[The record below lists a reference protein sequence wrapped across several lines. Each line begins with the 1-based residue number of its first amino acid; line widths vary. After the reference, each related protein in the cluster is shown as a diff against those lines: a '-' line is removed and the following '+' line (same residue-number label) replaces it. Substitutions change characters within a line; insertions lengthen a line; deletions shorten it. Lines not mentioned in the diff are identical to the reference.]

1 MAPGLGRQD
10 KDRLG
15 KAHLAGELLHR
26 LVVDPAPVGED
37 GELVAGQRNIGED
50 VGDDISKGWW
60 HRPILYD
67 DRVARRVLLLVA
79 AVAALSGSAPA
90 IAVVSGEQSLLV
102 IRATWGPKPFATEDV
117 KEVLDKVDAFFRTSS
132 FGRVSF
138 TSTVTPWVRAYD
150 NAPACNPLTIA
161 YPADD
166 AARAAGY
173 DPSAYDR
180 IVYLFPKNE
189 CSWAGSRWG
198 KRALLNGTLTVAN
211 TAHELGHTFG
221 LPHAQA
227 WSCAPRPCGVVN
239 YGDPY
244 DTMGSGTG
252 DFDSYEKWLLG
263 WITRVTHASNPTV
276 YTLAPIE
283 VAAAQA
289 QGLIVTTTRNRYW
302 FEVRRDPA
310 RDAAGALLMKAG
322 LLVHAGPS
330 PTIAP
335 GMSSYGGLS
344 NALILDP
351 VGRSRPWLQPGDSFG
366 EPGAFRI
373 IVLPKAGS
381 SYRVR
386 FAWTDRTAPK
396 KPTIVFPGAH
406 VRRWADTPVTWRDS
420 NERGSGIAEYRISI
434 DGAPAVS
441 VTQSIYPELNAARI
455 ADVPRGAH
463 TITIVAIDRAGNR
476 SQPAVRRFVVGSS

>member
-1 MAPGLGRQD
+1 MSREGQLGHGREDANPRMPAGFGRQD
-10 KDRLG
+10 EHG
-15 KAHLAGELLHR
+15 FAQVHLASDFLQQLLGYFSR
-26 LVVDPAPVGED
+26 VGED
-37 GELVAGQRNIGED
+37 CELVALERGARED
-50 VGDDISKGWW
+50 VGQHIAESGG
-60 HRPILYD
+60 HRRILYD
-67 DRVARRVLLLVA
+67 DRVARRLLLLAA

-117 KEVLDKVDAFFRTSS
+117 KQVIDKVDVFFRASS

-138 TSTVTPWVRAYD
+138 KTTLTPWVHAYD
-150 NAPACNPLTIA
+150 EAPQCNPLNIA

-173 DPSAYDR
+173 DSAAYDR
-180 IVYLFPKNE
+180 IIYLFPTNT
-189 CSWAGSRWG
+189 CAWAGSRWG

-263 WITRVTHASNPTV
+263 WITRVTRPSQPGV
-276 YTLAPIE
+276 YTIAPIE
-283 VAAAQA
+283 VPSSQA
-289 QGLIVTTTRNRYW
+289 QGLVVTTTRNRYW
-302 FEVRRDPA
+302 FEVRRDSA
-310 RDAAGALLMKAG
+310 RDMTGAGPMRAG

-335 GMSSYGGLS
+335 GLSSYGGLS
-344 NALILDP
+344 NALILD
-351 VGRSRPWLQPGDSFG
+351 RSATADPGCRPATGSASPERSGSSCS
-366 EPGAFRI
+366 ART
-373 IVLPKAGS
+373 GS
-381 SYRVR
+381 SYKTALRLDGHDAAQAADNRVS
-386 FAWTDRTAPK
+386 
-396 KPTIVFPGAH
+396 GAH
-406 VRRWADTPVTWRDS
+406 VRHWANTAVTWRDS
-420 NERGSGIAEYRISI
+420 TNGEAALRNTGCRSTARR
-434 DGAPAVS
+434 
-441 VTQSIYPELNAARI
+441 QSRS
-455 ADVPRGAH
+455 R
-463 TITIVAIDRAGNR
+463 RASTR
-476 SQPAVRRFVVGSS
+476 S

>member
-1 MAPGLGRQD
+1 
-10 KDRLG
+10 
-15 KAHLAGELLHR
+15 
-26 LVVDPAPVGED
+26 
-37 GELVAGQRNIGED
+37 
-50 VGDDISKGWW
+50 
-60 HRPILYD
+60 
-67 DRVARRVLLLVA
+67 VARRLLLLVV

-102 IRATWGPKPFATEDV
+102 IRATWGPRPFTTEDGRDV
-117 KEVLDKVDAFFRTSS
+117 FGKVDAFFRASS
-132 FGRVSF
+132 FGRMSF
-138 TSTVTPWVRAYD
+138 TSTVTPWLRAYGD
-150 NAPACNPLTIA
+150 APPCNPVAIA

-180 IVYLFPKNE
+180 IAYLFPTNE
-189 CSWAGSRWG
+189 CAWTGSRWG
-198 KRALLNGTLTVAN
+198 NRALLNGTLTVAT
-211 TAHELGHTFG
+211 TAHELGHTYG

-239 YGDPY
+239 YGDLY

-263 WITRVTHASNPTV
+263 WITRVTHARQPAV

-283 VAAAQA
+283 VPSTQA

-310 RDAAGALLMKAG
+310 RDATGALLRQGG
-322 LLVHAGPS
+322 LLVHSGPS

-335 GMSSYGGLS
+335 GMSSYGDFS

-351 VGRSRPWLQPGDSFG
+351 VGRGRPWLQAGDHFG
-366 EPGAFRI
+366 EAGAFRVV
-373 IVLPKAGS
+373 VLRKAGS
-381 SYRVR
+381 SHRLR
-386 FAWTDRTAPK
+386 FAWTDTTAPK
-396 KPTIVFPGAH
+396 KPAIVFPGAH
-406 VRRWADTPVTWRDS
+406 VRRWANTEVTWQTS
-420 NERGSGIAEYRISI
+420 VEQGSGIAEYRISV
-434 DGAPAVS
+434 DRAPAVS
-441 VTQSIYPELNAARI
+441 ITQSIYPELNAAPI
-455 ADVPRGAH
+455 AGLRRGAH

-476 SQPAVRRFVVGSS
+476 SPPAIRRFVVGSS

>member
-1 MAPGLGRQD
+1 
-10 KDRLG
+10 
-15 KAHLAGELLHR
+15 
-26 LVVDPAPVGED
+26 
-37 GELVAGQRNIGED
+37 
-50 VGDDISKGWW
+50 
-60 HRPILYD
+60 
-67 DRVARRVLLLVA
+67 VARRLLLLVV

-90 IAVVSGEQSLLV
+90 IAVVSGEQHLLV

-117 KEVLDKVDAFFRTSS
+117 TQILDKVDAFFRASS
-132 FGRVSF
+132 FGQVSF
-138 TSTVTPWVRAYD
+138 KSTLTPWLRAYGD
-150 NAPACNPLTIA
+150 APQCNQLTLA
-161 YPADD
+161 YTADD

-173 DPSAYDR
+173 DPLAYDR
-180 IVYLFPKNE
+180 IVYLFPTNE
-189 CSWAGSRWG
+189 CPWTGSRWG
-198 KRALLNGTLTVAN
+198 KRAFLNGTLTLAN

-227 WSCAPRPCGVVN
+227 WSCVPRPCGVVN

-263 WITRVTHASNPTV
+263 WITRVTRATHAAV

-283 VAAAQA
+283 APSGQA

-310 RDAAGALLMKAG
+310 RNETGALVMPGG

-344 NALILDP
+344 NALIVDP
-351 VGRSRPWLQPGDSFG
+351 VGRGRPWLQAGDRFG
-366 EPGAFRI
+366 ERGAFRI
-373 IVLPKAGS
+373 QVLRKAGS
-381 SYRVR
+381 SSRLR
-386 FAWTDRTAPK
+386 FAWTDTTAPSR
-396 KPTIVFPGAH
+396 PAIVFPGAH
-406 VRRWADTPVTWRDS
+406 VRRWTNTAVTWHDS
-420 NERGSGIAEYRISI
+420 FEQGSGIAEYRVSV
-434 DGAPAVS
+434 DRAPAVS
-441 VTQSIYPELNAARI
+441 ITQSTYPELNAASI
-455 ADVPRGAH
+455 ADLRRGAH

-476 SQPAVRRFVVGSS
+476 SRPAIRRFVVDSS

>member
-1 MAPGLGRQD
+1 M
-10 KDRLG
+10 
-15 KAHLAGELLHR
+15 
-26 LVVDPAPVGED
+26 
-37 GELVAGQRNIGED
+37 
-50 VGDDISKGWW
+50 
-60 HRPILYD
+60 
-67 DRVARRVLLLVA
+67 ARRLLLLVA

-90 IAVVSGEQSLLV
+90 TALVSGEHSLLV

-117 KEVLDKVDAFFRTSS
+117 NRVLDEVDAFFRASS

-138 TSTVTPWVRAYD
+138 RSTVTPWIRAYD
-150 NAPACNPLTIA
+150 VAPACNPLTIA

-173 DPSAYDR
+173 DPAAYDR
-180 IVYLFPKNE
+180 IVYLFPE
-189 CSWAGSRWG
+189 TACAWAGSRWG

-227 WSCAPRPCGVVN
+227 WSCDPRPCGVVN

-263 WITRVTHASNPTV
+263 WITRVTRVSQPDV
-276 YTLAPIE
+276 YTVAPIE
-283 VAAAQA
+283 VPSTLP

-310 RDAAGALLMKAG
+310 RAATGTLLMKGG

-351 VGRSRPWLQPGDSFG
+351 VGRGRPWLQAGDIFG

-373 IVLPKAGS
+373 VVLGKTGS
-381 SYRVR
+381 SYRLR
-386 FAWTDRTAPK
+386 FSWTDKTAPR
-396 KPTIVFPGAH
+396 KPAIVFPGAH
-406 VRRWADTPVTWRDS
+406 VRRWADTPVTWRDGT
-420 NERGSGIAEYRISI
+420 ERGSGIAEYRVSI

-455 ADVPRGAH
+455 ADLRPGTH
-463 TITIVAIDRAGNR
+463 TITIVAVDRAGNR
-476 SQPAVRRFVVGSS
+476 SQPAIRRFVVGSS

>member
-1 MAPGLGRQD
+1 MLNGG
-10 KDRLG
+10 G
-15 KAHLAGELLHR
+15 GHR
-26 LVVDPAPVGED
+26 G
-37 GELVAGQRNIGED
+37 
-50 VGDDISKGWW
+50 
-60 HRPILYD
+60 ILYD
-67 DRVARRVLLLVA
+67 DRVARRLLLLAA

-117 KEVLDKVDAFFRTSS
+117 RQVIDKVDAFFRASS

-138 TSTVTPWVRAYD
+138 KSTLTPWVHAYD
-150 NAPACNPLTIA
+150 EAPQCNPLNIA

-173 DPSAYDR
+173 DSAAYDR
-180 IVYLFPKNE
+180 IIYLFPTNT
-189 CSWAGSRWG
+189 CAWAGSRWG

-263 WITRVTHASNPTV
+263 WITRVTRPSQPGV
-276 YTLAPIE
+276 YTIAPIE
-283 VAAAQA
+283 VQSSQA
-289 QGLIVTTTRNRYW
+289 QGLVVTTTRNRYW
-302 FEVRRDPA
+302 FEVRRDAA
-310 RDAAGALLMKAG
+310 RDTTGAGPMQAG

-335 GMSSYGGLS
+335 GLSSYGGLS

-351 VGRSRPWLQPGDSFG
+351 VGHGRPWLQAGDRFG
-366 EPGAFRI
+366 EPGAFRVV
-373 IVLPKAGS
+373 VLGKTGS
-381 SYRVR
+381 SYRLR
-386 FAWTDRTAPK
+386 FAWTDTTPPK
-396 KPTIVFPGAH
+396 RPTIVFPGAH
-406 VRRWADTPVTWRDS
+406 VRRWADTAVTWRDS
-420 NERGSGIAEYRISI
+420 NERGSGIAEYRMSI
-434 DGAPAVS
+434 DGAPSVS
-441 VTQSIYPELNAARI
+441 ITQSIYPELNAARV
-455 ADVPRGAH
+455 ADLGRGTH
-463 TITIVAIDRAGNR
+463 TLNIVAIDRAGNHSR
-476 SQPAVRRFVVGSS
+476 PAVRRFVVGGS

>member
-1 MAPGLGRQD
+1 
-10 KDRLG
+10 
-15 KAHLAGELLHR
+15 
-26 LVVDPAPVGED
+26 
-37 GELVAGQRNIGED
+37 
-50 VGDDISKGWW
+50 
-60 HRPILYD
+60 
-67 DRVARRVLLLVA
+67 VARRLLLLVA

-90 IAVVSGEQSLLV
+90 IAAVSDEQSLLV
-102 IRATWGPKPFATEDV
+102 IRATWGPKPFATDDV
-117 KEVLDKVDAFFRTSS
+117 NEVLGKVDAFFRASS
-132 FGRVSF
+132 FGRMSF
-138 TSTVTPWVRAYD
+138 KTTLTPWVRAYPD
-150 NAPACNPLTIA
+150 APACNPLTIA

-180 IVYLFPKNE
+180 IVYLFPTND
-189 CSWAGSRWG
+189 CAWAGSRWG

-263 WITRVTHASNPTV
+263 WITRVTRPSKPAV
-276 YTLAPIE
+276 YTIAPIE
-283 VAAAQA
+283 TPSTQA
-289 QGLIVTTTRNRYW
+289 QGLVVTTTRNRYW

-310 RDAAGALLMKAG
+310 RDATGTVLMHGG

-351 VGRSRPWLQPGDSFG
+351 VGRGRPWLQPGDRFG

-373 IVLPKAGS
+373 VVLRKAGS
-381 SYRVR
+381 SYRLR
-386 FAWTDRTAPK
+386 FAWTDTKAPK
-396 KPTIVFPGAH
+396 RPAIVFPGAH
-406 VRRWADTPVTWRDS
+406 VRRWANTAVTWQDS
-420 NERGSGIAEYRISI
+420 TEQGSGIAEYRMSI

-441 VTQSIYPELNAARI
+441 ITQSIYPELNAARI
-455 ADVPRGAH
+455 ADLRRGAH

-476 SQPAVRRFVVGSS
+476 SLPAIRRFVVGSS